1 MKTSFT
7 VITAVAAALA
17 LTVAIALAD
26 ALPSNYPLPTYAGT
40 SGPTNV
46 QHVIDRAGDN
56 SLQYDVS
63 DDMKVVVDWYR
74 TRLQAQGFHIMID
87 MENKDA
93 SGITRGMVQWSRCE
107 NHHYSSVGVGS
118 VASAGNPNT
127 PDKPGAEIT
136 LQASKGGC

>member
-1 MKTSFT
+1 MKAST
-7 VITAVAAALA
+7 VITAAGIALA
-17 LTVAIALAD
+17 CTVAVALAD
-26 ALPSNYPLPTYAGT
+26 ALPANYPLPTYSSA

-46 QHVIDRAGDN
+46 QHVIDKAGDN

-63 DDMKVVVDWYR
+63 DDMKDVVNWYR
-74 TRLQAQGFHIMID
+74 DRLKSQGFQIMID
-87 MENKDA
+87 QETKDA

-107 NHHYSSVGVGS
+107 SHHYSSVGVGS
-118 VASAGNPNT
+118 MGSAGNPNT

>member
-1 MKTSFT
+1 M
-7 VITAVAAALA
+7 
-17 LTVAIALAD
+17 ALAD
-26 ALPSNYPLPTYAGT
+26 ALPSSYPLPTYASA

-46 QHVIDRAGDN
+46 QHVIDWAGDN

-63 DDMKVVVDWYR
+63 DDMKDVVDWYR
-74 TRLQAQGFHIMID
+74 TRLKAQGFAVMVD
-87 MENKDA
+87 MESKDA
-93 SGITRGMVQWSRCE
+93 NGITRGMVQWSRCE